1 MRTTLSRLVCCVA
14 VLALAI
20 PVHGADEESLPKGAI
35 IQLRPKGLVFR
46 FGGRVTLLPDGKTLL
61 LPDTSNNI
69 RRFDASTGQP
79 LDKRGPANGQTI
91 AQVVVSG
98 DSKRAIV
105 ASTGPTI
112 VRDAVTGEQL
122 QELKLSGAFF
132 PFFLSEGPSAS
143 FSFDGKVLARSGTT
157 KVGKSEVIVWD
168 VDNNTILF
176 QTEPIQSGP
185 VVPILSPDGKL
196 LAIRAPQLGSFTQ
209 PGKPDTS
216 RIVQVWDV
224 GAKKELFQLKP
235 TPSFAPGVA
244 AVVFSPDSTLLA
256 GSCGEG
262 VVDVW
267 DVKTGKPKF
276 TLLGRT
282 KQGMR
287 LAFSP
292 DGKVLAAMGQDG
304 TVQRWSMTDEK
315 PLGTTE
321 GPEILPVG
329 QGQGLVFVN
338 NDRLL
343 AWGMAG
349 PSPVVWEVPSGKL
362 LTPAPAHTAS
372 VKSIGFPAGGKEL
385 ITSCVDGRVIRWD
398 IATGKLLGGIRLRT
412 NRSASLQPGHS
423 LEITPDATWGLTLGV
438 PSTMYDLTTGLEEF
452 SFPVTLGGSGTIHTY
467 LAADQAKAI
476 QVLVPSDAKK
486 PTTCTIW
493 DLTKRQKLGV
503 VEMQRVGHHMPM
515 ATLSPDGTRLVAAT
529 TKGNLG
535 EAQTLV
541 VTSWN
546 IKTGKKLEEIED
558 VKASFPSHIVAVSNS
573 TAIVATGSR
582 LRAFDYEFGRGG
594 DIIEPGHARGGG
606 SWFIAMSADRKR
618 LAFGVAGDDPNGFAV
633 RIYDWPSGKALHTF
647 TGLRTHVQAI
657 AFSPDGKMLA
667 TSTEDTTVLL
677 WDLTT
682 LPEPK

>member
-1 MRTTLSRLVCCVA
+1 MRTTLSRLLGCVA
-14 VLALAI
+14 ILVLAI
-20 PVHGADEESLPKGAI
+20 PVRGAEKESLPEGAI

-61 LPDTSNNI
+61 LPDPSNTI
-69 RRFDASTGQP
+69 RRFDVRTGQP
-79 LDKRGPANGQTI
+79 LDKHGPANGQALAT
-91 AQVVVSG
+91 VVVSG
-98 DSKRAIV
+98 DGKRAMV
-105 ASTGPTI
+105 ASGNI
-112 VRDAVTGEQL
+112 VRDAVTGEEL
-122 QELKLSGAFF
+122 QDLKPPA
-132 PFFLSEGPSAS
+132 PFHPTLISEGPTAS
-143 FSFDGKVLARSGTT
+143 FSFDGKILARNGTT
-157 KVGKSEVIVWD
+157 NTGKNQVIVWD
-168 VDNNTILF
+168 VDNHDILLR
-176 QTEPIQSGP
+176 TEPTQTGP
-185 VVPILSPDGKL
+185 VVPMLSPDGKL
-196 LAIRAPQLGSFTQ
+196 LAIRAPQLGLFTQ
-209 PGKPDTS
+209 PGKQDTS

-224 GAKKELFQLKP
+224 AAKKELFQFKP
-235 TPSFAPGVA
+235 TPAFTSGVA
-244 AVVFSPDSTLLA
+244 AVVFSPDGTLLA

-267 DVKTGKPKF
+267 DAKTGKPKF
-276 TLLGRT
+276 TLLGRA
-282 KQGMR
+282 KQGTR

-292 DGKVLAAMGQDG
+292 DGKVLAAMAQDG

-321 GPEILPVG
+321 APEILPVG

-349 PSPVVWEVPSGKL
+349 PSPVIWEVPSGKL

-385 ITSCVDGRVIRWD
+385 LTSCVDGRVVRWD
-398 IATGKLLGGIRLRT
+398 IATGKLLGEIRLRPS
-412 NRSASLQPGHS
+412 RSVNLQPRHS
-423 LEITPDATWGLTLGV
+423 LEITPDATWGLSLGF
-438 PSTMYDLTTGLEEF
+438 PSTMYDLTTGMEEF
-452 SFPVTLGGSGTIHTY
+452 SFPLTQGSSGTIHTY

-493 DLTKRQKLGV
+493 DLTKRQKVGV

-515 ATLSPDGTRLVAAT
+515 AALSPDGTRLVTAT

-535 EAQTLV
+535 EAQTLI
-541 VTSWN
+541 VTSWD

-558 VKASFPSHIVAVSNS
+558 VKASFPTHIVAVSNS

-582 LRAFDYEFGRGG
+582 LRAFDYAFGRGG
-594 DIIEPGHARGGG
+594 DIIEPGHSRGGG
-606 SWFIAMSADRKR
+606 SWSIAMSADRKR

-647 TGLRTHVQAI
+647 TGLRTQVQAI

-677 WDLTT
+677 WDLTAI
-682 LPEPK
+682 PAEK